1 MATIIP
7 PPQPPQPQPPQ
18 PQPQP
23 QQPKPAEGK
32 PQPNISPNEAVS
44 VVVSEMQR
52 GSLSQATYKYL
63 NCVDNCYKSY
73 GEGKNENQPK
83 FRKRLKG
90 EKMSISYSAKQ
101 RRFAKWKKK
110 NKLLNRCLQ
119 RCKNQWNRA
128 VINLIGEANFKLNED
143 ILNHILSMLIVD
155 LRLKKKK
162 RKKNK
167 TSKAIMNAGSKTR
180 RKKGTKRK
188 RKKSRRRRKS
198 KRRN

>member
-7 PPQPPQPQPPQ
+7 PPPQPPQ
-18 PQPQP
+18 PP
-23 QQPKPAEGK
+23 QPKPAEGK
-32 PQPNISPNEAVS
+32 PQPDKKDEKENEAVS
-44 VVVSEMQR
+44 VVISEMQR

-188 RKKSRRRRKS
+188 RKKSHKRIKRRKS

>member
-18 PQPQP
+18 P
-23 QQPKPAEGK
+23 KPAEGK
-32 PQPNISPNEAVS
+32 PQPDKKDEKENEAVS
-44 VVVSEMQR
+44 VVISEMQR

-73 GEGKNENQPK
+73 GEGKNENKPK

-90 EKMSISYSAKQ
+90 EKMSITYSYKQ
-101 RRFAKWKKK
+101 KRFAKWKNK
-110 NKLLNRCLQ
+110 NMRLNWCLQ

-167 TSKAIMNAGSKTR
+167 TSKVNLKGGKKTR